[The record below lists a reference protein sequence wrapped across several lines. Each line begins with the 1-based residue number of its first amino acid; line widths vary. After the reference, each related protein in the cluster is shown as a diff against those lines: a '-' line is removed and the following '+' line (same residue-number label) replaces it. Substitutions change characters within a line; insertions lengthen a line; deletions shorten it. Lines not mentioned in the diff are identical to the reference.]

1 MIKDIANYGNMMLH
15 FDRSIFS
22 SAIAILDNMGSR
34 NSG

>member
-1 MIKDIANYGNMMLH
+1 MTKDIANYGKMKAH

-22 SAIAILDNMGSR
+22 SAIAIFGNLGSR